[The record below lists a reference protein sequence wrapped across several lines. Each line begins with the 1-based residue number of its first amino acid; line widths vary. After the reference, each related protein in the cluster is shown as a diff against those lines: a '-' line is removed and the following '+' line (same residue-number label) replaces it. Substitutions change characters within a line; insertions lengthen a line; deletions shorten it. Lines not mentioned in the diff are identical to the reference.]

1 MIAVGL
7 SGGTDSAAAAI
18 RLHEEREELVG
29 VTLVFGEENPPAVS
43 IERAGRLCAH
53 LKIRHVV
60 MDATSPFR
68 TVKDYFCREYLTGA
82 TPNPCVVCNRDIKFG
97 LFLEKAGELGADRI
111 ATGHYVRKAGE
122 DGRVWLGRAKE
133 KNSQEYFLGLI
144 SQDAIQRSLFPL
156 HDITREEARELAA
169 RTGLHIHKQETS
181 QDACFTGAQGYVP
194 FITSYTG
201 YKPQPGDVLNMRG
214 MVIGKHRGALYYTIG
229 QRKGLGMGFGRK
241 VYVLGRDME
250 KNTITV
256 GGREQWPYRG
266 FTMEQINLMK
276 IPALDKPLAVRM
288 KVRYRQDAKDAL
300 LIPLPGGRAAVR
312 YEGLFSPGQLAV
324 AYDSQDNILCAGIIG
339 SALKD
344 IPAPDV

>member
-29 VTLVFGEENPPAVS
+29 VTLVFGEENPPPVS

-156 HDITREEARELAA
+156 HDITREEARELAG

-181 QDACFTGAQGYVP
+181 QDTCFTGAQGYVP

-229 QRKGLGMGFGRK
+229 QRKGLGMGCGRK

>member
-60 MDATSPFR
+60 MDATSPFK
-68 TVKDYFCREYLTGA
+68 TVKDYFCREYLAGA

-288 KVRYRQDAKDAL
+288 KVRYRQYAKDAL

-324 AYDSQDNILCAGIIG
+324 AYDSQDDILCAGIIG

>member
-29 VTLVFGEENPPAVS
+29 VTLVFGEENPPPVS
-43 IERAGRLCAH
+43 IERAGRLCSH

-156 HDITREEARELAA
+156 HDITREEARELAG

-181 QDACFTGAQGYVP
+181 QDTCFTGAQGYVP